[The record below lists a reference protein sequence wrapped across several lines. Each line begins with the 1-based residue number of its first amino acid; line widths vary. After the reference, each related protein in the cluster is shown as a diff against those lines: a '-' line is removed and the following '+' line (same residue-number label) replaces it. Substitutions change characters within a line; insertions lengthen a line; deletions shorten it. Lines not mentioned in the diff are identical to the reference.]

1 MGTRLKIA
9 LLMGV
14 AAAAVYTGAEA
25 YRTIRPAEEDDL
37 PRELYAS
44 YEAKADIAQFFLKD
58 SGGYVAI
65 YDKARGHTPLAVT
78 DIELDCL
85 RKADKAMVRAGLPV
99 ADRWELLQLLEDLGS

>member
-14 AAAAVYTGAEA
+14 IAAAVYAGTEA
-25 YRTIRPAEEDDL
+25 YRTLSPAGGGDL
-37 PRELYAS
+37 PQELYAS
-44 YEAKADIAQFFLKD
+44 YAAKSDIAQFFLKD

-85 RKADKAMVRAGLPV
+85 RRADKAMVQAGLPV